1 MPEMLN
7 VAGLT
12 KLTSGGGAS
21 IRLRA
26 RGYVSMEACL
36 WTIKSHACA
45 HVCVCPS
52 QIPLGL
58 SRLDTNPQ
66 SLWPQGSPPLQHST
80 DTGLWSI
87 LRPPCPPPEVRRPPG
102 TQQPP
107 PHRLPVYFYHCSHS
121 PQSQGHIREGNWGK
135 RAWLAP
141 ESPSTLHCAQHRA
154 EGHPLP
160 VPCCGWPSNL
170 RLNPVWRKTSF
181 LTLWELSLGK
191 LGEIGLP
198 DFWKRL
204 CPSLL
209 VGERERE
216 RGGLFIPLF

>member
-1 MPEMLN
+1 MFN

-66 SLWPQGSPPLQHST
+66 SPACGPKAAPHSSIAQTQG
-80 DTGLWSI
+80 
-87 LRPPCPPPEVRRPPG
+87 
-102 TQQPP
+102 
-107 PHRLPVYFYHCSHS
+107 
-121 PQSQGHIREGNWGK
+121 
-135 RAWLAP
+135 
-141 ESPSTLHCAQHRA
+141 
-154 EGHPLP
+154 
-160 VPCCGWPSNL
+160 CGA
-170 RLNPVWRKTSF
+170 F
-181 LTLWELSLGK
+181 
-191 LGEIGLP
+191 
-198 DFWKRL
+198 
-204 CPSLL
+204 
-209 VGERERE
+209 
-216 RGGLFIPLF
+216 